1 MKSTIDDEKVK
12 DKIPEEDKKA
22 VLDKCKEVLDWLITR
37 RQRRMNL
44 MINRRSWRKFACQ
57 SLLSSTKEQVVL
69 VACQEECQEECLVVC
84 QEECLVVC
92 LVVCPEDPHHLVREL
107 VAQQLKK
114 LIDLTVGSLC
124 SFSHYEDGLI
134 LQI

>member
-1 MKSTIDDEKVK
+1 MMKKSKIRFQKRTRKQCLTNVK
-12 DKIPEEDKKA
+12 RFWTGYI
-22 VLDKCKEVLDWLITR
+22 ITR

-69 VACQEECQEECLVVC
+69 VACQEECLVVC
-84 QEECLVVC
+84 QEECPEECLVVC
-92 LVVCPEDPHHLVREL
+92 PVVCPEDPHHLVREL

>member
-44 MINRRSWRKFACQ
+44 MINRRSWRKCACQ
-57 SLLSSTKEQVVL
+57 SLLSSTKVQV
-69 VACQEECQEECLVVC
+69 ACQEECLVVC
-84 QEECLVVC
+84 QEECPEECLVVC